1 LAWPT
6 LTDPFLRAAFW
17 IGLAAV
23 VMIVLL
29 VLQIIGLRLRLRA
42 RERRA
47 ARVVAHW
54 RPVMTAVLADER
66 PRDLPAL
73 ARADEIDF
81 FKLWLHFQGS
91 LRGEARASLN
101 WLALDLGCDTIAL
114 RLLARGGRGE
124 KLLAI
129 LVLGHLGQQAAATA
143 LEGAARTRDRLLA
156 VHASL
161 ALVQID
167 PQLAARAMAPGL
179 VVNAGWPVREVVTV
193 LSGARDECAP
203 VMTSMLAMLDAH
215 QLPRLLQVMEGLRI
229 PVAGADLAHL
239 LKTGSA
245 EVQTAALRIVS
256 EPSMRGP
263 VLQLLGHEDWHVR
276 MHAAKALGRIGRRD
290 DVPALMA
297 LLSDREWWVR
307 YRAAQVLAGL
317 PFMKPS
323 EVRQIALEASDRF
336 AGDMLRQVMAES
348 GMVGA

>member
-1 LAWPT
+1 MAWPA

-23 VMIVLL
+23 VLIAVL
-29 VLQIIGLRLRLRA
+29 VLQIAGLRLRLRA

-54 RPVMTAVLADER
+54 RPVVTGVLAGER
-66 PRDLPAL
+66 PRDLPPL

-81 FKLWLHFQGS
+81 FKLWLHFQAS

-101 WLALDLGCDTIAL
+101 WLALDLGCDAIAL
-114 RLLARGGRGE
+114 RLLARGNRGE

-129 LVLGHLGQQAAATA
+129 LVLGHLGQSRAASA

-203 VMTSMLAMLDAH
+203 VLTSMLPMLEPR
-215 QLPRLLQVMEGLRI
+215 QLPRLLQVMEGLRV
-229 PVAGADLAHL
+229 PVAGRDLAEL
-239 LKTGSA
+239 LKIDSV
-245 EVQTAALRIVS
+245 EVQTAALRIVAD
-256 EPSMRGP
+256 PVMRSA
-263 VLQLLGHEDWHVR
+263 VLKAIGHEDWRVR
-276 MHAAKALGRIGRRD
+276 MHAAKALGRVGRRE
-290 DVPALMA
+290 DVPALVA

-307 YRAAQVLAGL
+307 YRTAQVLAGL
-317 PFMKPS
+317 PFLQAG
-323 EVRQIALEASDRF
+323 EVRRIAQDSSDRF
-336 AGDMLRQVMAES
+336 AGDMLRQVMAET
-348 GMVGA
+348 GMAGA